1 MSNVVDK
8 LSFTDRQYM
17 TQIIDFADKLVIKCE
32 YDANENETV
41 ESKRSGEAY
50 VLAYYGRDSL
60 YDYDNMLTTK
70 LIRQAGLSLDTAN
83 LFTTNKEAFFN
94 SIKNSEETLLLSYLR
109 QKRINEYTEKNPY
122 YLTLNGEP
130 SNEEDIVYIA
140 DTFDGGT
147 VELHK
152 LSNDYH
158 ASMYQYLTN
167 YNNEK
172 LLQLI
177 DELKE
182 SGKDFEYLDHLANRI
197 PYAKARDA
205 KNFDILYYDDSIL
218 NEQDMH
224 NFFNEYAKAA
234 DYIQTVPYI
243 KAYAKNSELYDRF
256 MNCTN
261 LMIAINNFLILKMDS
276 IQRHK
281 FSTREEKIAFFKDY
295 DMQSIVSSLSDSQM
309 DILINNM
316 DQLIPLKGSEDVITK
331 ILELFGIENIDVYKY
346 MLFKTIKSNAL
357 SHEVEID
364 PTKGRDDNYQ
374 IDMVRVP
381 INTNKDAQSVAK
393 YINDTSMHMDPKSIM
408 LNDKYFGNIEYP
420 SESGKTGKEE
430 YYDKIMSQLK
440 NSEEFSYLY
449 TKYIGIISH
458 INITQ
463 ALIKATYLFQQLF
476 HDSTSLDLTCQ
487 TDLQATITCRD
498 LIAAINFILT
508 LRFNMSDEI
517 MTDVSN
523 TARIMGFNS
532 TPDLN
537 ELREMDTYV
546 FKDGSGD
553 GETVNVQ
560 LRDVISDD
568 EIFVVRNSAYKGASG
583 RTPST
588 GGSGI
593 IVMATRAIS
602 TAAPCTTDYNFNI
615 TRHDELL
622 EKMEKTNDYNEYMA
636 LKKVFDY
643 NMYTLAALQMF
654 EGYTSYTSYLRTKVP
669 ELYEYIIN
677 SIDSATNSQWDT
689 LDGSARTSEFIN
701 KSIDLVSEFVESILK
716 TIGTDDDVHDAI
728 INTYVDNTSVFSK
741 IFAIINLF
749 KSYTVQFS
757 NTDVTFTINNN
768 RDCLIR
774 LFDMINRSDGGD
786 SFRESLA
793 LSVSHTLHDRV
804 FEDVVDQIALREWI
818 SEYTSNEVATNIGV
832 ENKLLDAGNDGKYTD
847 ELHVFHKFDSQST
860 DVELQRVTIRD
871 LITSVFEYSPEER
884 ISIQDGGD
892 FGIFRISES
901 GDLVR
906 VKSEKTNILEHSI
919 NLDHKLAHSC
929 MLTGI
934 SNVFVRDELIEN

>member
-17 TQIIDFADKLVIKCE
+17 NQVIEFADKLVIKCD
-32 YDANENETV
+32 YDANQNETV
-41 ESKRSGEAY
+41 ESKRDGEAY
-50 VLAYYGRDSL
+50 VLAYFGRDSL
-60 YDYDNMLTTK
+60 YDYDTMLSTK
-70 LIRQAGLSLDTAN
+70 LIRQFGLSLEIAN
-83 LFTTNKEAFFN
+83 LYTTNKEAFYN
-94 SIKNSEETLLLSYLR
+94 TISDSNTELLLYHLR
-109 QKRINEYTEKNPY
+109 QKRIEEYVEKNPY

-130 SNEEDIVYIA
+130 TSEDEIIYIR
-140 DTFDGGT
+140 DTFDGGS

-158 ASMYQYLTN
+158 TSMYQYLTN

-177 DELKE
+177 QELKDA
-182 SGKDFEYLDHLANRI
+182 GKTYEYLDHLANKI

-224 NFFNEYAKAA
+224 NFFNEYAKSA
-234 DYIQTVPYI
+234 DYIQTVPFI
-243 KAYAKNSELYDRF
+243 KSYAKTSDLYDRF
-256 MNCTN
+256 MSCTN

-309 DILINNM
+309 DILIDNM

-364 PTKGRDDNYQ
+364 PSKSRDENYE

-393 YINDTSMHMDPKSIM
+393 YINDTSMHLDPKSIM

-420 SESGKTGKEE
+420 AESGKSGKEE

-476 HDSTSLDLTCQ
+476 HDNTSLDLTCQ

-508 LRFNMSDEI
+508 LRFNMSDDI
-517 MTDVSN
+517 MTDVKD

-532 TPDLN
+532 TPELN
-537 ELREMDTYV
+537 DLREMDTYV

-560 LRDVISDD
+560 LRDVIGDD
-568 EIFVVRNSAYKGASG
+568 DIFVVRNSAYKGSG

-593 IVMATRAIS
+593 IVMATRAVS
-602 TAAPCTTDYNFNI
+602 TAAPCTVDYNFNI
-615 TRHDELL
+615 TKHNELL

-643 NMYTLAALQMF
+643 NMYTLSAINMF
-654 EGYTSYTSYLRTKVP
+654 EGFTSYTSYLRTKVP

-689 LDGSARTSEFIN
+689 LDGSARTNEFIN
-701 KSIDLVSEFVESILK
+701 KCIDLVSEFVDSILK
-716 TIGTDDDVHDAI
+716 TIGTDDDINDAI
-728 INTYVDNTSVFSK
+728 VNTYVDNTSVFSK

-768 RDCLIR
+768 KDCLIR
-774 LFDMINRSDGGD
+774 LFDMINRSDGGET
-786 SFRESLA
+786 FRESLA
-793 LSVSHTLHDRV
+793 LAVSHTLHDRV
-804 FEDVVDQIALREWI
+804 FEDVVDKIALREWI
-818 SEYTSNEVATNIGV
+818 SETTCGGA
-832 ENKLLDAGNDGKYTD
+832 DDRP
-847 ELHVFHKFDSQST
+847 
-860 DVELQRVTIRD
+860 LQ
-871 LITSVFEYSPEER
+871 
-884 ISIQDGGD
+884 GGA
-892 FGIFRISES
+892 R
-901 GDLVR
+901 
-906 VKSEKTNILEHSI
+906 
-919 NLDHKLAHSC
+919 
-929 MLTGI
+929 
-934 SNVFVRDELIEN
+934 

>member
-17 TQIIDFADKLVIKCE
+17 LQVIDFADKLVIKCD
-32 YDANENETV
+32 YDANENETLD
-41 ESKRSGEAY
+41 SKRSGEAY

-70 LIRQAGLSLDTAN
+70 LIRQAGLSLEIAN

-94 SIKNSEETLLLSYLR
+94 TIKNSQESQLLRYLR
-109 QKRINEYTEKNPY
+109 QRRIEDYVEKNPY

-130 SNEEDIVYIA
+130 SNEEDTVWIM
-140 DTFDGGT
+140 DTFDGGN

-182 SGKDFEYLDHLANRI
+182 SGKTYEYLDHLANKI

-224 NFFNEYAKAA
+224 NFFTEYAKAA
-234 DYIQTVPYI
+234 DYVQTVPYI
-243 KAYAKNSELYDRF
+243 KAYAKQNELYDRF

-309 DILINNM
+309 DILIDNM
-316 DQLIPLKGSEDVITK
+316 DQLIPLKGSEEVITK
-331 ILELFGIENIDVYKY
+331 ILNLFGIENIDVYKY

-364 PTKGRDDNYQ
+364 PTKSRDENYE

-381 INTNKDAQSVAK
+381 INTDKDAQSVAK

-408 LNDKYFGNIEYP
+408 LNDKYFGDIEYP
-420 SESGKTGKEE
+420 ADSGKSGKEE

-476 HDSTSLDLTCQ
+476 HDNNSLDLNCQ
-487 TDLQATITCRD
+487 TNLQATITCRD

-517 MTDVSN
+517 MTDVPN

-532 TPDLN
+532 TPNLN
-537 ELREMDTYV
+537 DLREMDTYV

-560 LRDVISDD
+560 LRDMIND
-568 EIFVVRNSAYKGASG
+568 EDIFVVRNSAYKGDG
-583 RTPST
+583 RSNNTG

-593 IVMATRAIS
+593 ILMATRAVT
-602 TAAPCTTDYNFNI
+602 TAAPCTIDYNFNI
-615 TRHDELL
+615 TKHDDLL
-622 EKMEKTNDYNEYMA
+622 ERMEKTNDYNEYMA
-636 LKKVFDY
+636 LKRVFDY
-643 NMYTLAALQMF
+643 NMYTLSAIQMF
-654 EGYTSYTSYLRTKVP
+654 EGFTSYTSYLRTKVP

-701 KSIDLVSEFVESILK
+701 KCIDLTSEFVDSILK
-716 TIGTDDDVHDAI
+716 TIGTDSDINDAI
-728 INTYVDNTSVFSK
+728 VNTYVDNTSVFSK

-768 RDCLIR
+768 KDCLIR
-774 LFDMINRSDGGD
+774 LFDMINKSVGGEA
-786 SFRESLA
+786 FRESLA
-793 LSVSHTLHDRV
+793 LTVSHVLHDQV

-818 SEYTSNEVATNIGV
+818 SEYTSDEVATNIEV

-847 ELHVFHKFDSQST
+847 ELHVFHKFDSIST
-860 DVELQRVTIRD
+860 DIELQKITVRD
-871 LITSVFEYSPEER
+871 FISSILTMSPEER
-884 ISIQDGGD
+884 LSIQDGGD
-892 FGIFRISES
+892 FGVFKISPTGEI
-901 GDLVR
+901 VR
-906 VKSEKTNILEHSI
+906 VKSEKTEILEHSI

-929 MLTGI
+929 MLTGL